1 MRRLLPLPLILIA
14 VSLAPLGS
22 GAVVTG
28 DVAESFLSAPASFDL
43 PFSYDLYTFRG
54 TGGRTTIVAA
64 FAVEASA
71 LDRRS
76 LDGESRYR
84 FDVGLIIAD
93 TARRVVYRSDD
104 SVFVAAP
111 RSLPGEHL
119 LHTFAEIDAPP
130 SPSSL
135 HRVVMTDANTPGV
148 GQLHSGDF
156 PVPDYRGEELMIS
169 DVAFGMPG
177 GEGGWRRGS
186 RSLALLPTSQFPE
199 SAFDLYY
206 ELYNL
211 AEGGDYR
218 TEMSIT
224 TLDDDG
230 VPKGDVSPVRAEF
243 TERVSPD
250 DGGMLRV
257 RRAVQSVLDA
267 GSYRLAIRVTEVAT
281 GAEVARVREFRVRDG
296 LKGTSMVPALPWRGG
311 GER

>member
-1 MRRLLPLPLILIA
+1 MLRLTPLLLIVAA
-14 VSLAPLGS
+14 VSLAPFGS
-22 GAVVTG
+22 GAVVQG
-28 DVAESFLSAPASFDL
+28 DAAESARPL

-54 TGGRTTIVAA
+54 TGGRTAIVAA

-76 LDGESRYR
+76 VDGVARYR

-104 SVFVAAP
+104 SVFVPAP
-111 RSLPGEHL
+111 RSLPGRHL
-119 LHTFAEIDAPP
+119 LHTFAEIQAPP
-130 SPSSL
+130 STSAL

-148 GQLHSGDF
+148 GQLLSGDF
-156 PVPDYRGEELMIS
+156 PVPDYRGEEFMIS

-177 GEGGWRRGS
+177 GEGGWTRGGP
-186 RSLALLPTSQFPE
+186 SLALLPTSQFPE

-211 AEGGDYR
+211 SEGQNYR

-224 TLDDDG
+224 TLDDEG
-230 VPKGDVSPVRAEF
+230 MPKEDVSPVRARF

-250 DGGMLRV
+250 ARGTLRV
-257 RRAVQSVLDA
+257 RRGVQSVLSA
-267 GSYRLAIRVTEVAT
+267 GRYRLTIRVTQVAT
-281 GAEVARVREFRVRDG
+281 GEEVSQVREFRVRDG
-296 LKGTSMVPALPWRGG
+296 LKGTSLVPALPWRGG